1 MSPLEYLTDAPHR
14 CTTDDPN
21 ILAFKEAATIIG
33 GHIAVE
39 EFLACDIWPLN
50 DSWAFKV
57 EKMESLISKV
67 VVLIPK
73 VTAIIGKQ
81 EAGRPSTANQL
92 VGNSSSE
99 HAHV

>member
-1 MSPLEYLTDAPHR
+1 
-14 CTTDDPN
+14 
-21 ILAFKEAATIIG
+21 
-33 GHIAVE
+33 
-39 EFLACDIWPLN
+39 
-50 DSWAFKV
+50 
-57 EKMESLISKV
+57 MESLISKV